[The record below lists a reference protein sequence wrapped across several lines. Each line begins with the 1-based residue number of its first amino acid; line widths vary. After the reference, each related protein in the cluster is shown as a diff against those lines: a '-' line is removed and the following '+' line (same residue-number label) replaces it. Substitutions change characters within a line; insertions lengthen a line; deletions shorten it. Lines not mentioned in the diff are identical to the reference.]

1 MKYFHLSSIINARG
15 QKIMKTPTVHNQATL
30 GQIAETVLLPGDPL
44 RARYIAEQFLT
55 DGECYS
61 KVRGMHGYTG
71 WYKGKRISV
80 QGTGMGGPSMA
91 IYAYELIHGYKVK
104 QLIRIGSAGALQD
117 YLDLGDLIG
126 VTAASYNTDY
136 SRQYS
141 LEGSIAPAA
150 SFDLLYKAKQKA
162 NKAKIKLHT
171 GPVLSS
177 DIFYNLKGVDAL
189 KPWKEMGMLAVEME
203 AASLFMNAQAAN
215 VDSMCLLTVSDLP
228 FGNKEMTSGER
239 ERSFVEMIT
248 LALDVA
254 SS

>member
-1 MKYFHLSSIINARG
+1 
-15 QKIMKTPTVHNQATL
+15 MKTPQFTTKLNIGSNCRNSLTSRRSFKGPL
-30 GQIAETVLLPGDPL
+30 YRRTIFNRRRMLLKS
-44 RARYIAEQFLT
+44 T
-55 DGECYS
+55 
-61 KVRGMHGYTG
+61 GMHGYTG
-71 WYKGKRISV
+71 LVKANAFQV

-150 SFDLLYKAKQKA
+150 SFDLLYKTKQRA

-189 KPWKEMGMLAVEME
+189 KPWQEMGMLAVEME